1 MAGFSN
7 YFVNKILNLAF
18 GSAAFSFPATYYAA
32 AMTASPTDDGGG
44 TEVSGGGY
52 ARVALTSNTTV
63 FPTTTTQEKNLGGSA
78 ASFPE
83 ATSNWGS
90 VVAIALYDASTSGN
104 LIGYTTITPQIIN
117 IGATLKIPTGTAGL
131 RITLD

>member
-7 YFVNKILNLAF
+7 YFANKIMNLAF
-18 GSAAFSFPATYYAA
+18 GGAAYTFPATYYLA
-32 AMTASPTDDGGG
+32 AMTAAPTDDGGG

-52 ARVALTSNTTV
+52 ARVALASNTTV
-63 FPTTTTQEKNLGGSA
+63 FPTTTTQEKNLGST

-90 VVAIALYDASTSGN
+90 IVAIAIYDASSGGN
-104 LIGYTTITPQIIN
+104 LAGWTTITPQVIN
-117 IGATLKIPTGTAGL
+117 LGATLKVPAGTAGL
-131 RITLD
+131 KLTLD